1 LRTDTTSLITST
13 YDLVG
18 NRTALWDNGQLVQQR
33 SSNAANQV
41 IGWQY
46 DAAGNLLSD
55 GTNTYACLRP
65 AQPPHPTQQH
75 QLCV

>member
-1 LRTDTTSLITST
+1 LSILHYSTTSLVTAT

-33 SSNAANQV
+33 SYNGANQV

-55 GTNTYACLRP
+55 GTNTYAYDPRSTP
-65 AQPPHPTQQH
+65 FT
-75 QLCV
+75 